1 MKKTIIKLE
10 NVWKIYKLGEVDVY
24 ALRGLNFAIR
34 EGEFVAIIGPSGA
47 GKSTTLNMIGCL
59 DLPTKGKV
67 YLSGKDVSKLSED
80 ELAKIRGRKI
90 GFVFQTFNLI
100 SSLSALENVMVP
112 MIFQNVERSRAIE
125 RAKHLL
131 SIVGLEK
138 RMHHKPF
145 QLSGGERQR
154 VAIARAL
161 ANDPEII
168 LADEPTGN
176 LDSKT
181 SEEIIDMFIKL
192 HDDFG
197 KTLVIITHEL
207 DIAKKAKRIE
217 RLQDGQIVSYVKDG
231 ELR

>member
-24 ALRGLNFAIR
+24 ALRGLNLTVK

-67 YLSGKDVSKLSED
+67 YLDGKDVSKLSED
-80 ELAKIRGRKI
+80 ELAKIRGKKI

-100 SSLSALENVMVP
+100 SSLNALENVMVP
-112 MIFQNVERSRAIE
+112 MIFQNVERSKAIQ

-138 RMHHKPF
+138 RMYHKPS

-176 LDSKT
+176 LDSRT
-181 SEEIIDMFIKL
+181 SEEIIDMFAKL